1 MTLLPSSALA
11 LLLLAQM
18 SPAVAQADNQPND
31 DPANRCASLL
41 NADFSA
47 IQDAPTHITA
57 ARVVP
62 AAVDVPA
69 YCQVQG
75 YVAAS
80 VGIEMRLPLNDWN
93 GKFVQQGCGG
103 FCGIL
108 AHALAC
114 DGVTRRGYACIVTDM
129 GHKST
134 ALDAKWAYNNLQAEV
149 DFGFRATHVTTL
161 AGKTVAA
168 QFYGNAPRRSYFLGC
183 STGGRQGMMEAQ
195 RFPHDYDG
203 IVSGA
208 PVINETGDGLVL
220 LWSVKSL
227 HDASGRPLL
236 GSREL
241 RRVHEAVTAQCDL
254 NDGLR
259 DGLIGDARACRFDPH
274 SLVCP
279 AGAAND
285 QCLTKTQADAIA
297 SVYAGPR
304 NSAGRPWTVAHPLPG
319 SELNWIDNY
328 VRDGDLPAVYMGFMT
343 DMFRYLN
350 FNPDP
355 GPQWTL
361 AQFDWDRDPPR
372 LAMMEALYNA
382 QNPDLRAF
390 KERGG
395 KLIAYQGW
403 ADQSVLP
410 GWVIDYY
417 ETVERTMGGRTATQ
431 EFFRLF
437 TLPGVNHCV
446 SGLGADQ
453 VDYLGYLDA
462 WVERGAAPDRM
473 IAAHP
478 KPTTGLP
485 SFLLRQPL
493 DPAIVEFTR
502 PLFPYPAGA
511 IYSGRGDPRDAGNW
525 KAVGPR

>member
-1 MTLLPSSALA
+1 MKLLARALFAFVLVPPLLPP
-11 LLLLAQM
+11 
-18 SPAVAQADNQPND
+18 PAAAQASTATPEG
-31 DPANRCASLL
+31 CAALV
-41 NADFSA
+41 NADFS
-47 IQDAPTHITA
+47 QVPDAPTHVTA
-57 ARVVP
+57 ARLV
-62 AAVDVPA
+62 AAAADVPV

-75 YVAAS
+75 YVAPR
-80 VGIEMRLPLNDWN
+80 VGIELRLPIKDWN
-93 GKFVQQGCGG
+93 GKFVHQGCGG

-114 DGVTRRGYACIVTDM
+114 DGMTRRGYACIVTDM

-134 ALDAKWAYNNLQAEV
+134 ALDAKWAYNDLAAEV
-149 DFGFRATHVTTL
+149 DFGFRATHVATL
-161 AGKTVAA
+161 AGKAVAA
-168 QFYGNAPRRSYFLGC
+168 ALYGTAPRRAYFVGC

-195 RFPHDYDG
+195 RFPQDYDG

-227 HDASGRPLL
+227 HDARGRPLL

-241 RRVHEAVTAQCDL
+241 KRVNEAVIAQCDL
-254 NDGLR
+254 NDGHR

-274 SLVCP
+274 TLICP
-279 AGAAND
+279 AGSTGGD
-285 QCLTKTQADAIA
+285 CLTTAQADAVA
-297 SVYAGPR
+297 AVYRGPHD
-304 NSAGRPWTVAHPLPG
+304 SSGRPWTVAHPLPG

-328 VRDGDLPAVYMGFMT
+328 VRDGDAPSIYSSFMT
-343 DMFRYLN
+343 DMFRFMN

-355 GPQWTL
+355 GPAWTL
-361 AQFDWDRDPPR
+361 AHFHWDRDPPR
-372 LAMMEALYNA
+372 LALMEALYNA

-390 KERGG
+390 KARGG

-410 GWVIDYY
+410 GWVVDYY
-417 ETVERTMGGRTATQ
+417 ETVEKTMGGRAATQ
-431 EFFRLF
+431 EFFRLY

-446 SGLGADQ
+446 SGPGADQ

-462 WVERGAAPDRM
+462 WVERGEAPDRLV
-473 IAAHP
+473 AAHP
-478 KPTTGLP
+478 KPTSGLA

-493 DPAIVEFTR
+493 DPALIEFTR
-502 PLFPYPAGA
+502 PLFPYPARAVYG
-511 IYSGRGDPRDAGNW
+511 GRGDPKDAASW
-525 KAVGPR
+525 KAVMPR